1 MKEKFFSF
9 FLNLKNL
16 VLSQDGDFQDV
27 ECGDA
32 SDDRLEQENRSPED
46 SSGRINK
53 TTSNFYLFIQIG
65 VLQFIC

>member
-1 MKEKFFSF
+1 MLNFS
-9 FLNLKNL
+9 
-16 VLSQDGDFQDV
+16 VLAHSFYFNCQDGDFQDV

-53 TTSNFYLFIQIG
+53 TTSNYS
-65 VLQFIC
+65 